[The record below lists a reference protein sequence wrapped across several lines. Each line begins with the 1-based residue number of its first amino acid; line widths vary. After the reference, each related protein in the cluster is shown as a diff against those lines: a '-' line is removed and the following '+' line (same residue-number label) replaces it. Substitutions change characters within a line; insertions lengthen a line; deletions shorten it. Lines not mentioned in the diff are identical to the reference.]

1 MRNPVLKLL
10 FIIVLNVVI
19 SSNAA
24 SEAIL
29 KNVPN
34 QGYYKDVFF
43 DCGIGLTTRDTLPA
57 VKMLGLS
64 TERVAYNA
72 ISDAPLQNQYIAGD
86 STDWNGRLLYP
97 DGQPRFKMIFID
109 GGSSTIHGTSLG
121 EAGRRRIREFYNAGG
136 SYVGTCAGA
145 IIASQGHETMP
156 NMPNYLGIWPS
167 TFVHTNKD
175 HTSSGMF
182 IEKNSPLLKYFK
194 FGNDNYIDS
203 VRHNMGNYPADLP
216 FGAEVLARY
225 DFKDAGRVHKQPSV
239 TAYKKDAESGR
250 MVLCGS
256 HPEEVQEGE
265 RRELTAAMILY
276 ALDGI
281 GMTKLK
287 GVLTNGEER
296 CMDRHTYE
304 RNPDFTRIGDLQCH
318 HFAIDLPQGARDV
331 KIELV
336 GASGSHLSLALCK
349 DTYAYEDCAEF
360 ISVQPSDSQTIVM
373 PKPRTGLWY
382 VCVKCHD
389 TVTAT
394 NTAVGHV
401 YSKPP
406 IEDLLNGIPYTIKA
420 TWK

>member
-1 MRNPVLKLL
+1 MPVLMA
-10 FIIVLNVVI
+10 FTVLV
-19 SSNAA
+19 SSAA
-24 SEAIL
+24 PVQV
-29 KNVPN
+29 KKDVPN
-34 QGYYKDVFF
+34 RGYYKDVFF
-43 DCGIGLTTRDTLPA
+43 DCGIGLTSRDTLPA
-57 VKMLGLS
+57 VKLLGLS
-64 TERVAYNA
+64 NERVAYNNMD
-72 ISDAPLQNQYIAGD
+72 DAPLQNGCIAGD
-86 STDWNGRLLYP
+86 STDWNGHLLYP
-97 DGQPRFKMIFID
+97 DGQPRFRMIFID
-109 GGSSTIHGTSLG
+109 GGSSTTHGSSLG

-145 IIASQGHETMP
+145 IIASQGHETTTYVP
-156 NMPNYLGIWPS
+156 TYLGIWPG
-167 TFVHTNKD
+167 TFVHTNKGNS
-175 HTSSGMF
+175 SSGMF
-182 IEKNSPLLKYFK
+182 IDPKSPLLKYYK
-194 FGNDNYIDS
+194 FGGDNYIDS

-216 FGAEVLARY
+216 QGAQVLARY
-225 DFKDAGRVHKQPSV
+225 DFPDAGKAHKQPSV
-239 TAYKKDAESGR
+239 VAYRKNAESGR

-256 HPEEVQEGE
+256 HPEEVVAGE
-265 RRELTAAMILY
+265 RRELTAAMISY
-276 ALDGI
+276 ALEGTM
-281 GMTKLK
+281 MTKLK
-287 GVLTNGEER
+287 GFLNNGEVR
-296 CMDRHTYE
+296 HMDRQTYE

-394 NTAVGHV
+394 NTAVGHI
-401 YSKPP
+401 YSKTA